1 MFVFVHAYVCICIVR
16 EKYVENMDASIT
28 QEDAILWYA
37 ATGDKMLRYHAHH
50 PYASLSARVLSR
62 L

>member
-1 MFVFVHAYVCICIVR
+1 
-16 EKYVENMDASIT
+16 MDASIT

-37 ATGDKMLRYHAHH
+37 ATGDKMLRDHAHH
-50 PYASLSARVLSR
+50 PYASLSARVLAR